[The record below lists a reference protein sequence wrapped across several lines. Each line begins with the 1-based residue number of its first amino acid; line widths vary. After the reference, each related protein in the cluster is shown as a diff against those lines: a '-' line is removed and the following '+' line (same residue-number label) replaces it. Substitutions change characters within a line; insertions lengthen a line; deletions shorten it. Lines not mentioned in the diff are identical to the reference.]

1 MEKILRKRTTRTVF
15 SAGDSSESSFFI
27 DDFAKKKTPSL
38 FNTRTLISIFSTYF
52 FIFLVVIY
60 CDVVRLP
67 SPVSVESLK
76 TLEKENSLQFS
87 EERARSFLTELSKFG
102 PKPTGS
108 YANEVLAADYI
119 RRKLVF
125 IKKHSNL
132 ANKIDIDVQ
141 KPKGCFPLTFM
152 DGMTSCYSNI
162 QNIVAR
168 IGPQQATN
176 KSLLINCHFDT
187 SITSPGILFLENV
200 FNCFIW
206 RYSAKACRK
215 R

>member
-15 SAGDSSESSFFI
+15 SAGDSSENSFFI
-27 DDFAKKKTPSL
+27 DDFAKKRTPSL
-38 FNTRTLISIFSTYF
+38 FNTRTLISIFLTYLS
-52 FIFLVVIY
+52 IFLVVIY
-60 CDVVRLP
+60 CDVRLP
-67 SPVSVESLK
+67 SPVSEQFLK
-76 TLEKENSLQFS
+76 TLEKENGLQFS
-87 EERARSFLTELSKFG
+87 EERARHFLTELSKFG

-108 YANEVLAADYI
+108 YANEVLAVDYI
-119 RRKLVF
+119 QRKLLF
-125 IKKHSNL
+125 IKKHANL

-187 SITSPGILFLENV
+187 SITSPGILFLEMSS
-200 FNCFIW
+200 IGW
-206 RYSAKACRK
+206 T
-215 R
+215 